1 MELNIIDLHAR
12 TDVTSLNNA
21 LLPVVTAL
29 TALLPLLPFLILLKG
44 ALLLGNVKHLT
55 DVIHPSMCVLLS
67 NN

>member
-21 LLPVVTAL
+21 LQPVVTAL

-55 DVIHPSMCVLLS
+55 DVMPSVHACFTF
-67 NN
+67 

>member
-44 ALLLGNVKHLT
+44 ALLLGNVKYLIDAVQSVHVCFT
-55 DVIHPSMCVLLS
+55 F
-67 NN
+67 